1 MRSDAAEQT
10 TTAAVYHIAVRR
22 LTEEV
27 LAYIRRQELLRPGDR
42 VGVAVSGG
50 ADSVA
55 LLRIL
60 LELGAELGVVLSVV
74 HFNHGIRGAE
84 ADQDEAF
91 VAALAQ
97 AHGLEFHHASADT
110 PRHAREHR
118 LSLEAAGRELRYQF
132 FRSLLKSGAVTHIA
146 TAHTLDDQAETV
158 LLRFLR
164 GAGTRGLAGIYP
176 KRELGAGVVV
186 RPLLGTR
193 RQELRAH
200 LQQVGQMWRE
210 DLSNLDVKRAR
221 NRIRHELLPLL
232 ERDYNPALAQ
242 VLAESA
248 EVARAEEEYWEER
261 VIPLV
266 GQRAGQPALDLTLLR
281 QQPPAMQ
288 RRLVRRAA
296 EVAGVALDFHHVEQV
311 LVLAAA
317 DSAGKEIE
325 LPGGY
330 HAVRRGQELGF
341 ERRSTQASAPYEHV
355 LAIPGEVRIPA
366 LGLAIRAT
374 RVEKRGYNRDQ
385 QVARGAR
392 QDPQLFDPRCLGRE
406 VRVRNWRPGDRYRPA
421 HSKSPKKLKELL
433 QERHIPR
440 PLKPLWPVV
449 ASGDRILWVPG
460 FEVTEELRLQ
470 GSGPGILLEQ
480 VAVAKDPE

>member
-1 MRSDAAEQT
+1 M
-10 TTAAVYHIAVRR
+10 
-22 LTEEV
+22 
-27 LAYIRRQELLRPGDR
+27 
-42 VGVAVSGG
+42 
-50 ADSVA
+50 
-55 LLRIL
+55 
-60 LELGAELGVVLSVV
+60 
-74 HFNHGIRGAE
+74 
-84 ADQDEAF
+84 
-91 VAALAQ
+91 
-97 AHGLEFHHASADT
+97 
-110 PRHAREHR
+110 
-118 LSLEAAGRELRYQF
+118 
-132 FRSLLKSGAVTHIA
+132 THIA

-200 LQQVGQMWRE
+200 LQQIGQMWRE
-210 DLSNLDVKRAR
+210 DLSNLDVKHAR

-266 GQRAGQPALDLTLLR
+266 GQHAGQPALDVTLLR
-281 QQPPAMQ
+281 QQPPAMR

-296 EVAGVALDFHHVEQV
+296 EVAGVALHFHHVEQV
-311 LVLAAA
+311 LGVAAA

-330 HAVRRGQELGF
+330 HAVRRGQELRF
-341 ERRSTQASAPYEHV
+341 ERRSTPASAPYEHV

-374 RVEKRGYNRDQ
+374 RVEKRGYNREQ

-392 QDPQLFDPRCLGRE
+392 QDPQLLDPRCLGRE

-449 ASGDRILWVPG
+449 ASEDRILWVPG

-480 VAVAKDPE
+480 VAVANDPE